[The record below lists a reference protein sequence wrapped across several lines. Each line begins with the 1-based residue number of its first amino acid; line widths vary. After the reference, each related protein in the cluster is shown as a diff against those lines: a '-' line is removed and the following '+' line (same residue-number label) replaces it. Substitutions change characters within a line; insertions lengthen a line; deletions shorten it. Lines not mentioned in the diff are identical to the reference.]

1 MWVLCSHTIALASD
15 CRMNGSVSSAQ
26 EAARVGCLVSLVR
39 RWLLRLVLGLLGAV
53 LGLLGAI
60 LKLLGSILAAPARF
74 VWRSLIRRR

>member
-1 MWVLCSHTIALASD
+1 MWVLCSHTIALASG

-26 EAARVGCLVSLVR
+26 EAARVGCLVSLV

-74 VWRSLIRRR
+74 VWRSLMRRR